1 MGIIQKKVLPPVG
14 RGKVVEDFEV
24 LGDDPSMTM
33 FGLIFQKNQVRSRL
47 VPFKQKRRGSGTKA
61 PVAKQP
67 PNNDEVGRCRCFPW
81 IPKDGKKWKMGRN
94 QFMVV
99 KKNKNR

>member
-33 FGLIFQKNQVRSRL
+33 FGLIFQKKS
-47 VPFKQKRRGSGTKA
+47 
-61 PVAKQP
+61 
-67 PNNDEVGRCRCFPW
+67 
-81 IPKDGKKWKMGRN
+81 GKKPSSPI
-94 QFMVV
+94 
-99 KKNKNR
+99 